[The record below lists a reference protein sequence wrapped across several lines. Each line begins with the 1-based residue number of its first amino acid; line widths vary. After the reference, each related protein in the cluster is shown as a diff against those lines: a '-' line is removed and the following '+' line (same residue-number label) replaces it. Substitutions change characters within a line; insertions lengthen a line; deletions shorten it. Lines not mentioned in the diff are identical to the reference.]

1 MTSRTHWNQGS
12 SEARMHGCCFTVASQ
27 ISYSLTLE
35 QLQLGNI
42 QGRGSGKYSFPYNQ
56 VVGGTLHTD
65 THTHR
70 HTHRHRHRHRHTHT
84 HTHTHSHLGKD
95 MEGRMGCLCLSPVR
109 VECACA
115 SCSCGCLSLNP
126 DNCFQKELMFRDT
139 YLARFEA
146 WIFFPLFE

>member
-1 MTSRTHWNQGS
+1 MAAASLLPPRSRTASLWS
-12 SEARMHGCCFTVASQ
+12 SS
-27 ISYSLTLE
+27 SLETYRE
-35 QLQLGNI
+35 GALGNI
-42 QGRGSGKYSFPYNQ
+42 VSPTTRLL
-56 VVGGTLHTD
+56 VGHYT
-65 THTHR
+65 
-70 HTHRHRHRHRHTHT
+70 HTHT

-95 MEGRMGCLCLSPVR
+95 MEGRTGCLCLSPVP

-146 WIFFPLFE
+146 WIFFLCLNEPKLMCILM